1 MEAREL
7 HIHLDPGKRASDD
20 IYEQLRALIT
30 SGALKPGDRLP
41 SERAMMAELQRS
53 RPTIREA
60 LKRLEQGGY
69 VTSTQ
74 GASGAVVQELSLHAA
89 EEPLKDMI
97 QLSQVSL
104 QELNEYRQNNDST
117 IAAWAAERRSDED
130 LAAMRQC
137 IAQAEEALWDY
148 ERFIELDVCFHSLL
162 AKASA
167 NRVAIIVTE
176 VLGNVE
182 KETLRNKML
191 TLSQEE
197 RVQLGRRILDTHRI
211 ILTAIEQQDSRA
223 ARSAMRTHTEAAGRD
238 LQL

>member
-1 MEAREL
+1 MDAHEL
-7 HIHLDPGKRASDD
+7 HIQLDPAKRASDD

-30 SGALKPGDRLP
+30 TGALKPGDRLP

-104 QELNEYRQNNDST
+104 SELNEYRQRRVGRQAPHRRGSGRS
-117 IAAWAAERRSDED
+117 APVRGGGGGLAERLR
-130 LAAMRQC
+130 
-137 IAQAEEALWDY
+137 ALY
-148 ERFIELDVCFHSLL
+148 
-162 AKASA
+162 
-167 NRVAIIVTE
+167 
-176 VLGNVE
+176 
-182 KETLRNKML
+182 
-191 TLSQEE
+191 
-197 RVQLGRRILDTHRI
+197 
-211 ILTAIEQQDSRA
+211 
-223 ARSAMRTHTEAAGRD
+223 
-238 LQL
+238 

>member
-1 MEAREL
+1 MDAHEL
-7 HIHLDPGKRASDD
+7 HIQLDPAKRASDD

-74 GASGAVVQELSLHAA
+74 GASGAVVQELSLHA

-104 QELNEYRQNNDST
+104 SELNEYRQSNDST
-117 IAAWAAERRSDED
+117 IAAWAAKRRTDED
-130 LAAMRQC
+130 LADLHQC
-137 IAQAEEALWDY
+137 VAEAEA
-148 ERFIELDVCFHSLL
+148 FLDAAVV
-162 AKASA
+162 A
-167 NRVAIIVTE
+167 NLPEVRIVHGYGTGK
-176 VLGNVE
+176 L
-182 KETLRNKML
+182 
-191 TLSQEE
+191 
-197 RVQLGRRILDTHRI
+197 
-211 ILTAIEQQDSRA
+211 RA
-223 ARSAMRTHTEAAGRD
+223 AVHDMLRRHPRVESFRLGKYGEGEGGVTVVT
-238 LQL
+238 LK

>member
-1 MEAREL
+1 MDAHEL
-7 HIHLDPGKRASDD
+7 HIQLDPAKRASDD

-104 QELNEYRQNNDST
+104 SELNEYRQSNDST
-117 IAAWAAERRSDED
+117 IAGPPSAAPTRIWPICTSAWRR
-130 LAAMRQC
+130 
-137 IAQAEEALWDY
+137 
-148 ERFIELDVCFHSLL
+148 
-162 AKASA
+162 
-167 NRVAIIVTE
+167 
-176 VLGNVE
+176 
-182 KETLRNKML
+182 
-191 TLSQEE
+191 
-197 RVQLGRRILDTHRI
+197 RRPR
-211 ILTAIEQQDSRA
+211 
-223 ARSAMRTHTEAAGRD
+223 
-238 LQL
+238 

>member
-1 MEAREL
+1 
-7 HIHLDPGKRASDD
+7 
-20 IYEQLRALIT
+20 
-30 SGALKPGDRLP
+30 
-41 SERAMMAELQRS
+41 MMAELQRS

-117 IAAWAAERRSDED
+117 IAAWAAKRRSDED

-211 ILTAIEQQDSRA
+211 ILTAIQQQDSRA